1 MDLKELRD
9 QIDLVDDKIAELY
22 MQRLDLVKQVGEY
35 KKQNNVVIEHGD
47 REQQIYD

>member
-9 QIDLVDDKIAELY
+9 QIDIVDDKIAELY

-35 KKQNNVVIEHGD
+35 KKQNNRRWAVVFI
-47 REQQIYD
+47 